1 MNKLYA
7 LFTLLALN
15 VSVAIATPICT
26 IDTTNTLFF
35 SPAPDSL
42 PCIEVGVAFNQVV
55 QIHVPKTFDVGPFVG
70 LPAGLV
76 ILTVDSMRIDSLSG
90 LPTGLTY
97 GLNPADGFFLGG
109 DNGCA
114 LVNGTTN
121 DPTGHYP
128 LTTNGTISVSGIPGG
143 FGFPPDTSFDLATV
157 QAQSGMFQLAVD
169 VINPGDPCH
178 PALGITNF
186 NAALNSLMQVY
197 PNPSNGAFELK
208 LNTGGRVTGE
218 LVIMDM
224 TGRKV
229 FVQALDIMGNYGTTI
244 NLGNQ
249 PKGLY
254 TLQLRSTEGFASK
267 NISIE

>member
-1 MNKLYA
+1 MNKLYLFFSLLVINFNGA
-7 LFTLLALN
+7 LASP
-15 VSVAIATPICT
+15 VCT

-35 SPAPDSL
+35 SPASDSL
-42 PCIEVGVAFNQVV
+42 PCIEVGVAFNQIV

-76 ILTVDSMRIDSLSG
+76 ILTVDSMRIVSLSG

-97 GLNPADGFFLGG
+97 NLNPSNGFFLGG

-114 LVNGTTN
+114 LVSGTTN

-208 LNTGGRVTGE
+208 LNTGGRVNGE
-218 LVIMDM
+218 IVVMDM

-229 FVQALDIMGNYGTTI
+229 YVQSLDVMGAYNINI
-244 NLGNQ
+244 NLSNQ

-254 TLQLRSTEGFASK
+254 TLQLRTSEGVASK

>member
-1 MNKLYA
+1 MNKLYSI
-7 LFTLLALN
+7 FTLLTF
-15 VSVAIATPICT
+15 SVTVAFAAPVCT

-42 PCIEVGVAFNQVV
+42 PCIEVGIAFNQVV
-55 QIHVPKTFDVGPFVG
+55 QIHVPKTFDIGPFVG

-97 GLNPADGFFLGG
+97 ALNPSNGFFLGG

-114 LVNGTTN
+114 LVSGTTN

-128 LTTNGTISVSGIPGG
+128 LTTNGTISVSGIPAG
-143 FGFPPDTSFDLATV
+143 FGFPADTSFDLATV

-178 PALGITNF
+178 PASGIKSF
-186 NAALNSLMQVY
+186 NAQLNSLIQVY

-218 LVIMDM
+218 IVIIDI

-229 FVQALDIMGNYGTTI
+229 FAQPLDVMGAYNTTI
-244 NLGNQ
+244 NLSNQ

-254 TLQLRSTEGFASK
+254 TLQLRTTEGFASK